1 MDSTKWDS
9 LKLYFT
15 RIFRFCLILCFKAV
29 VDASD
34 DVAYEASTVMV
45 VVTGEHAG
53 PNTNTRI
60 IASFEVSQTPFQ
72 SQRFSSSLY

>member
-1 MDSTKWDS
+1 MNLFNSEMNVHQTIFKMDSTKWDS

-29 VDASD
+29 VDASV

-45 VVTGEHAG
+45 VVTG
-53 PNTNTRI
+53 NTQDLTLI
-60 IASFEVSQTPFQ
+60 QG
-72 SQRFSSSLY
+72 L